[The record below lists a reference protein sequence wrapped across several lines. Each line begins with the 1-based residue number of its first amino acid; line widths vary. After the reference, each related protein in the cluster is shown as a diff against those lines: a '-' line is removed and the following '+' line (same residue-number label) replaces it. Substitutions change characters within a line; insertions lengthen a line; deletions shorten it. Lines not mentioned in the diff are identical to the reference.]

1 MTLALTVLITPHVGG
16 AMKGTRMAL
25 VNVMR
30 AGLQV
35 LWTDRQS
42 IIKKN
47 RQVQPHAQVPGL
59 GPTAP
64 PALLLKRSGILR
76 PVPYVSVTGTLSAPP
91 LVFASNHASTIPKVI
106 IARGVQRDF
115 LDTQSM
121 EENAASVS
129 VMSKALF
136 VTTEVGTAIAPL
148 KVCMIFY

>member
-1 MTLALTVLITPHVGG
+1 
-16 AMKGTRMAL
+16 MK
-25 VNVMR
+25 
-30 AGLQV
+30 
-35 LWTDRQS
+35 
-42 IIKKN
+42 
-47 RQVQPHAQVPGL
+47 PHAQVPGL

-121 EENAASVS
+121 GESAASVS
-129 VMSKALF
+129 VMSKVLS
-136 VTTEVGTAIAPL
+136 VTIEVETATVLL
-148 KVCMIFY
+148 KV